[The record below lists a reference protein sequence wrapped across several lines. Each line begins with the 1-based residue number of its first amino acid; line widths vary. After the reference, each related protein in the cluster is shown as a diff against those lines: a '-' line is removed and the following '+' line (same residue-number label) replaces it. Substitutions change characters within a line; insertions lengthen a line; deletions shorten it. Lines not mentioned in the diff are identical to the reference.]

1 MTRRRTARARNERGV
16 LERAARQFRD
26 RLTLGLL
33 RGVSWLPLAH
43 AQALGRLLGR
53 IAWHTARRARGVAR
67 VNLALCFP
75 EQDAAWR
82 ESVAKRSFLAM
93 GEALCEAPVLWRLG
107 ARAVERFAIN
117 DPFPGIR
124 DDAANRR
131 GVLIASPHLGA
142 WEFAG
147 LACAT
152 HGPMASL
159 YSPLANAHV
168 DAWVRTAREATNARL
183 APANRDGLKILRKMQ
198 REGHFVGILPDQSP
212 KGAAGVHAPFFGHPA
227 LTMTLLARMARATPD
242 GHAPRVVF
250 IAAERLPR
258 GRGFR
263 FHHVEP
269 GRNGL
274 AAIGTGDDA
283 ADAAAVNAAVE
294 ALVRRFP
301 EQYNWAYKRFHPAP
315 PGAPDPYRDAPR

>member
-1 MTRRRTARARNERGV
+1 MSRQNARSKHGAIARGLRD
-16 LERAARQFRD
+16 LRD
-26 RLTLGLL
+26 RLALGVL
-33 RGVSWLPLAH
+33 RSISWLPLGT
-43 AQALGRLLGR
+43 AQALGRGLGR
-53 IAWHTARRARGVAR
+53 LAWHGSARARHIAR
-67 VNLALCFP
+67 TNLALCFP
-75 EQDAAWR
+75 EHDAHWR
-82 ESVAKRSFLAM
+82 DSVARRSFLAM

-107 ARAVERFAIN
+107 PRAITRYAVN

-124 DDAANRR
+124 EDAADRR
-131 GVLIASPHLGA
+131 GVLIASPHLGS

-152 HGPMASL
+152 HGAMASL

-168 DAWVRTAREATNARL
+168 DAWVRDSREATNARL
-183 APANRDGLKILRKMQ
+183 APANRDGLKILRQMQ
-198 REGHFVGILPDQSP
+198 RDGRFVGILPDQSP

-227 LTMTLLARMARATPD
+227 LTMTLLARMARPTPD
-242 GHAPRVVF
+242 GRVSRVVF

-269 GRNGL
+269 GRDGL
-274 AAIGTGDDA
+274 PPIGTGDDA
-283 ADAAAVNAAVE
+283 ADAAAINAAVE

-315 PGAPDPYRDAPR
+315 PGAPSPYRVARR